1 MGATILFGNL
11 LAKHLPWTLN
21 SPPIPRAKFSPI
33 FTLNS
38 PPPTSFP
45 SLETLNFIYLFKD
58 SVSGSPVWPQTV

>member
-38 PPPTSFP
+38 PPPNKF
-45 SLETLNFIYLFKD
+45 SLIRNVKLYLFI
-58 SVSGSPVWPQTV
+58 